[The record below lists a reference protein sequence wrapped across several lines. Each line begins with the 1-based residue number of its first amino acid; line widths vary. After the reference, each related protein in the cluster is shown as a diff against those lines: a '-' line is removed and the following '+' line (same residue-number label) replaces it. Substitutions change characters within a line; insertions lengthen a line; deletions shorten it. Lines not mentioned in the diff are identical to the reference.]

1 MTDPRTV
8 TWVSPA
14 LRHLL
19 AWLEA
24 QPPEDRDRLTVN
36 MDVTRAFV
44 AGYEA
49 RVAKERSTP

>member
-1 MTDPRTV
+1 MTDPRTD

-14 LRHLL
+14 LRQML